1 MGSAPCG
8 GGGGDAGWRMER
20 PAALALYQITVALTL
35 QLTWLE
41 DFMDSDSDI

>member
-8 GGGGDAGWRMER
+8 GGGGDARWRMER
-20 PAALALYQITVALTL
+20 PAALALYRITVALTL

-41 DFMDSDSDI
+41 DLMDSDSDI

>member
-1 MGSAPCG
+1 MGSAPC

-20 PAALALYQITVALTL
+20 PVALALYRITVALTL

-41 DFMDSDSDI
+41 DLMDSDSDI